1 MYPFQSQQDA
11 ITMIICNGIMFIACT
26 VLYLRFTKDLLML
39 TFAILFLAVT
49 LISLADMTITIE
61 KVNKSNMRID

>member
-1 MYPFQSQQDA
+1 
-11 ITMIICNGIMFIACT
+11 MFIACT